1 MKLQKDWSKV
11 SLRSKQDFKLI
22 PPFHEA
28 CDCRP
33 PPTLLQET
41 GDPFSG
47 EGKIEGLWNYLGTV
61 VVQIRGELNESLH
74 TIYWDPTE
82 FPES

>member
-1 MKLQKDWSKV
+1 MKLQKHWSKV
-11 SLRSKQDFKLI
+11 SLRSKQHFKLI

-28 CDCRP
+28 CDCP
-33 PPTLLQET
+33 PPRLLQET

-47 EGKIEGLWNYLGTV
+47 KGKIGGLWNYLGTV